1 MYAVTGATGQL
12 GRLVIDALLKRVS
25 PGEIVAAVRNPAK
38 ATDLAALG
46 IAVREADYNRP
57 ETLASA
63 FAGVRKLLLVS
74 SSEMGNRVAQHAAV
88 ISAARTAGVA
98 LLAYT
103 SVLRADT
110 SPLALAA
117 DHRET
122 ENLLKASGVPYAVL
136 RNGWYTEN
144 YTASIQPALQHGVM
158 IGSAGDGRISSAAR
172 ADYAQAA
179 AEVLLAEESQAGR
192 IYELAGDDSY
202 TLAEFAA
209 EISRQTGKPLPYQ
222 NLPEAAYAHA
232 LAGVGL
238 PEPFA
243 ALIAQSDAAAAE
255 GGLFDD
261 GKAMSRLI
269 GRGTTPYTQTIAAA
283 LKA

>member
-1 MYAVTGATGQL
+1 MTGASPRPR
-12 GRLVIDALLKRVS
+12 GRT
-25 PGEIVAAVRNPAK
+25 N
-38 ATDLAALG
+38 
-46 IAVREADYNRP
+46 
-57 ETLASA
+57 
-63 FAGVRKLLLVS
+63 
-74 SSEMGNRVAQHAAV
+74 
-88 ISAARTAGVA
+88 
-98 LLAYT
+98 
-103 SVLRADT
+103 
-110 SPLALAA
+110 
-117 DHRET
+117 
-122 ENLLKASGVPYAVL
+122 
-136 RNGWYTEN
+136 
-144 YTASIQPALQHGVM
+144 
-158 IGSAGDGRISSAAR
+158 
-172 ADYAQAA
+172 AQAA

-222 NLPEAAYAHA
+222 NLPEAAYAQA